1 MAPKLTI
8 IAEVDDNK
16 KLGGF
21 IRNVKAS
28 LAGIICEM
36 LLLCDEKEQEGADV
50 TALSDSDFTVK
61 PLYDDKAMPERLN
74 EALREATGEII
85 HFTKSSCEYD
95 NKAISD
101 AINLLD
107 SHDGT
112 HVACLDAA
120 GFNSRGEV
128 LEMMP
133 FIKKHELNKPVL
145 IDLNEDP
152 DRWCRALFALFID
165 RDIASSCSF
174 GTTLEYEYERFYL
187 AQVMA
192 ACDRYLLV
200 PEKVTTMS
208 SVDSDYY
215 NYGPLYDTDWYLKEL
230 EEFTTLVAPLTDSNR
245 INQRMLLDFIKIQF
259 SANSGDRDKSIIR
272 GRLLEDYI
280 AVVKKALKTIDDD
293 IITTAGREVLPSRV
307 FPVMDQVF
315 LCLKHDVDS
324 IKTNAALT
332 DEAYTYGDGFTGK
345 KYDFLTDS
353 GAVLASSE
361 TVYFGIKTMNRQGD
375 KIVVDAILANAYF
388 DDRNN
393 IKLVIVS
400 DDGEEIQTERTEVY
414 SLRKFF
420 GVTVY
425 RGYTVHFELPLGDAR
440 HKEYTAKAV
449 AGDAEF
455 YPPWK
460 FTKGQSRI
468 NQHHKHSFWETNGRT
483 FKYDEKRH
491 KLVMRKSNILSR
503 MGNELAYWPDIIEH
517 CAEKKR
523 AFAFIALRLLYYIT
537 RPYYKRKNI
546 WMTFDQLFKG
556 GDNGEYFYRYVSD
569 LNNGR
574 QTIYYVVNKNTK
586 EYKELSKKYKTVL
599 EYSSLKHKLIS
610 LHTNIMFTTRASV
623 PVYAG
628 FAKTAETCFRGLLN
642 YDTVCLQHG
651 LSIQQIAQYQNRVY
665 DNLKYYFCVSK
676 YEIANLSKPIYGF
689 EDKSVLR
696 LTGAPRYDGLTGEAK
711 RQIIITPTWRRNV
724 TAGTNKKGSNH
735 QYSVNFKHTK
745 YFQIYNRLI
754 NDPKLIECAQRTGYK
769 LIYLIHPILSP
780 QLKDFDKNDV
790 VDIVPGS
797 KVNYEKILVESALM
811 LTDHSGIMYDFAYQR
826 KPLVYYHPDE
836 LPPQYA
842 EGGLDYETMGFGPIC
857 KTHDQIVDELCR
869 FMENDC
875 KLDPKYAERIEDFF
889 EFDDQNN
896 CERVYQAA
904 LDFEKKY
911 QS

>member
-1 MAPKLTI
+1 MAPKLSI

-16 KLGGF
+16 KLDGF

-28 LAGIICEM
+28 LAGISCEM
-36 LLLCDEKEQEGADV
+36 LLLCEENDLEGVDLASV
-50 TALSDSDFTVK
+50 CGESFSVK
-61 PLYDDKAMPERLN
+61 PLHDDRKMPERLN
-74 EALREATGEII
+74 TALAEAKGDVI
-85 HFTKSSCEYD
+85 HFTKSSCEYE
-95 NKAISD
+95 NKAIKD
-101 AINLLD
+101 AVSLLD
-107 SHDGT
+107 SQGDA

-120 GFNSRGEV
+120 GFNSREEV
-128 LEMMP
+128 LDVMP
-133 FIKKHELNKPVL
+133 FIKKLELTKPVI
-145 IDLNEDP
+145 IDLNKEP
-152 DRWCRALFALFID
+152 DRWCRALFSLFID
-165 RDIASSCSF
+165 RDAALKVSF
-174 GTTLEYEYERFYL
+174 STALEYEYERVYL
-187 AQVMA
+187 AQLMA
-192 ACDRYLLV
+192 DCDRYWLV
-200 PEKVTTMS
+200 PEKVTTTGS
-208 SVDSDYY
+208 IDRDYY
-215 NYGPLYDTDWYLKEL
+215 NYRPLYDKDWYLKEL
-230 EEFTTLVAPLTDSNR
+230 VELTSLVAPLEDTKR
-245 INQRMLLDFIKIQF
+245 INQRLLLDFVKIQF
-259 SANSGDRDKSIIR
+259 SANSADRDKTIIE
-272 GRLLEDYI
+272 GSLLEEYI
-280 AVVKKALKTIDDD
+280 AKVKDTLKYIDDD
-293 IITTAGREVLPSRV
+293 IIATAGREVLPARV
-307 FPVMDQVF
+307 LAVMDHTF
-315 LCLKHDVDS
+315 LCLKHNVDA
-324 IKTNAALT
+324 IKTKAVLT
-332 DEAYTYGDGFTGK
+332 DAAYTYYDGFTGE

-361 TVYFGIKTMNRQGD
+361 IVHLGIKTMNRQGD
-375 KIVVDAILANAYF
+375 KIVVDAVLANAYF
-388 DDRNN
+388 DDKNN
-393 IKLVIVS
+393 IKVVIVS
-400 DDGEEIQTERTEVY
+400 DDGEEIVAERTEVY

-425 RGYTVHFELPLGDAR
+425 RGYTMRFELPLEGAKHR
-440 HKEYTAKAV
+440 EYTARV
-449 AGDAEF
+449 EAGDAIF

-468 NQHHKHSFWETNGRT
+468 NHHHRHSFWEIAGKT

-491 KLVMRKSNILSR
+491 KLVVRKSNVLSR
-503 MGNELAYWPDIIEH
+503 IGNEIAYWPDIMEH
-517 CAEKKR
+517 CVEKKR
-523 AFAFIALRLLYYIT
+523 ALAFIALRILYYLT
-537 RPYYKRKNI
+537 RPYYKHKNV

-569 LNNGR
+569 LKNNH

-623 PVYAG
+623 MVYAG
-628 FAKTAETCFRGLLN
+628 FAKSAEGYFRGLCN
-642 YDTVCLQHG
+642 FDTVCLQHG

-689 EDKSVLR
+689 DDKSVLR

-857 KTHDQIVDELCR
+857 KTHDQIVDELCK